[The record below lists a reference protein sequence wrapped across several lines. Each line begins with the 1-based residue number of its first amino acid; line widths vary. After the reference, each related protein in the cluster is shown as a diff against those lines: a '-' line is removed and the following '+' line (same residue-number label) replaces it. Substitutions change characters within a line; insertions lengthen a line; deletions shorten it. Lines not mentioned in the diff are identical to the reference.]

1 MMWSENLK
9 KEFSDSLRGGEVYI
23 MSGKLFYIN
32 NNSTEDNIEK
42 RQDFLVQAEAIV
54 IGAGAG
60 LSASAGFTYKGG
72 TLS

>member
-1 MMWSENLK
+1 M
-9 KEFSDSLRGGEVYI
+9 YI

>member
-1 MMWSENLK
+1 MMWPENLK
-9 KEFSDSLRGGEVYI
+9 KEFSDSLRGEVYI